1 MENLTVAELIN
12 QETSTWNYQKIQQIF
27 NARDREEISKIPL
40 NLLHTNDEQI
50 WNCIRQ
56 GVYTVR
62 SAYYQLTQVIID
74 SSHLRV
80 EGHWKLAAPHKVKL
94 FLWRS
99 LRGCLPVRSHLVQ
112 RGVQCH
118 NKCPHYDRVEENEW
132 HCFFGCNTAADVWKE
147 TNERQIISNYTENAM
162 GFVEMMFRLINEVE
176 PTKVAR
182 IVMTM
187 WALWWRRN
195 QRCWNDKIPTI
206 FDVIQRAINTRHEWL
221 RAQRQSYPS
230 STFSACNQWRK
241 PPTGTIKCNVD
252 TACYMEDNIYCV
264 GMCMCDEHGRFLQA
278 YTIKKHGTPA
288 IAEAEALGI
297 REALTWVQNKYGA
310 ATSIEVESD
319 CLQAVQAINSRHAN
333 NTEFGSIIVMCRNLL
348 FLRNNCKVSYVRR
361 QANQVAHSLAQA
373 AHLTVGHQV
382 YNYCPPCITTTIMNE
397 MK

>member
-1 MENLTVAELIN
+1 
-12 QETSTWNYQKIQQIF
+12 
-27 NARDREEISKIPL
+27 
-40 NLLHTNDEQI
+40 
-50 WNCIRQ
+50 
-56 GVYTVR
+56 
-62 SAYYQLTQVIID
+62 
-74 SSHLRV
+74 
-80 EGHWKLAAPHKVKL
+80 
-94 FLWRS
+94 
-99 LRGCLPVRSHLVQ
+99 
-112 RGVQCH
+112 
-118 NKCPHYDRVEENEW
+118 VEENEW

-264 GMCMCDEHGRFLQA
+264 GMCMRDEHGRFLQA
-278 YTIKKHGTPA
+278 YTTKKHGTPA

-297 REALTWVQNKYGA
+297 WEALTWV
-310 ATSIEVESD
+310 
-319 CLQAVQAINSRHAN
+319 
-333 NTEFGSIIVMCRNLL
+333 
-348 FLRNNCKVSYVRR
+348 
-361 QANQVAHSLAQA
+361 
-373 AHLTVGHQV
+373 
-382 YNYCPPCITTTIMNE
+382 
-397 MK
+397 